1 MTDGSPL
8 RVRIDTAALAAN
20 WRRLNRLSGA
30 ATCAA
35 VVKADAYGLGL
46 DVAVPVFATAGCT
59 VFFVATAA
67 EGIQVRQ
74 LAPQAVIY
82 VLDGLIGPPADY
94 ATHQLRPVLGNLDE
108 LSEWRAFRASRGTNA
123 GARDLGAAVHIDT
136 GMNRLGLS
144 MDEALGLADKGAAE
158 LIDSAGI
165 DLLMS
170 HLACADT
177 PDHPLNFRQIERFAN
192 LRALFPGVP
201 GSLANSPGIFLDQ
214 AAHHDLV
221 RPGVALYGGGSHPD
235 AKMYSV
241 VSVLAR
247 ILQVRTVKTGESV
260 GYGGAQSVDRDS
272 RIAILA
278 AGYGDGY
285 LRSAGSSNDRPGAQ
299 VAIGGH
305 LAPLIGRVSM
315 DLIAV
320 DVTDLPDGI
329 AHRGGKAELFG
340 PTLSIDDVAHSAGTI
355 GYELLTGLS
364 RRAVRETFD
373 GGPKKV

>member
-1 MTDGSPL
+1 MTDGPPL
-8 RVRIDTAALAAN
+8 RIRIDTAALSAN

-30 ATCAA
+30 ANCAA

-46 DVAVPVFATAGCT
+46 DVAVPVIASAGCT
-59 VFFVATAA
+59 VFFVATPD
-67 EGIQVRQ
+67 EGVRVRR
-74 LAPQAVIY
+74 LASEATIY
-82 VLDGLIGPPADY
+82 VLDGLVGQPTDY
-94 ATHQLRPVLGNLDE
+94 AAHQLRPVLGNLDE
-108 LSEWRAFRASRGTNA
+108 LAEWQAFRQSANGGSKP
-123 GARDLGAAVHIDT
+123 GAALHIDT

-144 MDEALGLADKGAAE
+144 FEEARNIAGKGAAE

-165 DLLMS
+165 TLIIS

-177 PDHPLNFRQIERFAN
+177 PDHPLNARQIERFAN
-192 LRALFPGVP
+192 LRALFPDVP

-221 RPGVALYGGGSHPD
+221 RPGIALYGGGSHPN
-235 AKMYSV
+235 AKMYPV

-247 ILQVRTVKTGESV
+247 ILQVRTVKAGESI
-260 GYGGAQSVDRDS
+260 GYGGAQTVDRDS

-285 LRSAGSSNDRPGAQ
+285 LRSAGSGNDRPGAQ
-299 VAIGGH
+299 VAIGKH

-315 DLIAV
+315 DLVAV
-320 DVTDLPDGI
+320 DVTDLPTDI
-329 AHRGGKAELFG
+329 ARRGGETELFG
-340 PTLSIDDVAHSAGTI
+340 PNLSIDAVARGASTI

-364 RRAVRETFD
+364 QRAVRETFD